1 MCKREVLNERGSR
14 IASTV
19 PWEEKSD
26 DEVKPTQQVQMIEMK
41 KQDSVKIT
49 VGPPADDPVKVAF
62 GETAAGNAGTTTTTT
77 TQSPVRKSTS
87 NSRKQVVTPT
97 SISVHNNSANNS
109 INNSLQFQP
118 PNMPF
123 DDLSGI

>member
-1 MCKREVLNERGSR
+1 
-14 IASTV
+14 
-19 PWEEKSD
+19 
-26 DEVKPTQQVQMIEMK
+26 MIEMK

-49 VGPPADDPVKVAF
+49 VGPPA
-62 GETAAGNAGTTTTTT
+62 AGNSGIAN
-77 TQSPVRKSTS
+77 QSPVRKSTS